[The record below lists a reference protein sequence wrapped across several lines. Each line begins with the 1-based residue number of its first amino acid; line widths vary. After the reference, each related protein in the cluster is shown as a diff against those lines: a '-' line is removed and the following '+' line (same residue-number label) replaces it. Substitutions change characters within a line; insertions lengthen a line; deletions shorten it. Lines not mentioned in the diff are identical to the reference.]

1 MTSMMWK
8 EWIKK
13 KKKKKVTVMITNEQV
28 DKRRYFSINKYIVNK
43 YFLIIS
49 EKYIN
54 QNERIEM
61 NVNLHNS
68 E

>member
-1 MTSMMWK
+1 
-8 EWIKK
+8 
-13 KKKKKVTVMITNEQV
+13 MITNEQV
-28 DKRRYFSINKYIVNK
+28 DKRRYCSINKYIVNK

>member
-1 MTSMMWK
+1 
-8 EWIKK
+8 
-13 KKKKKVTVMITNEQV
+13 MITNEQV

-43 YFLIIS
+43 YFLITS

>member
-1 MTSMMWK
+1 
-8 EWIKK
+8 
-13 KKKKKVTVMITNEQV
+13 MITNEQV
-28 DKRRYFSINKYIVNK
+28 DKRRYFSINKYTINK